1 MGGQAMRQKR
11 MGIVLVMIFS
21 SLIFCS
27 LVYAAPKIACEN
39 PLWEFKKVKEGVKVE
54 HAYRI
59 KNVGDETL
67 EIERVR
73 ASCGCT
79 AASPVSKTIK
89 PGEETDVLTSF
100 DTANRAGKQTKY
112 IYVHC
117 NDPDNKM
124 FKLTISG
131 EVEEVP
137 SPKIIIRPPSW
148 NIQTLEPGK
157 TQRTTIVIQNTG
169 KIPLEINS
177 VIPSNTTIN
186 VILTSTTIEAGGK
199 ADMEISFLP
208 DMAAPTIRE
217 KITLET
223 NDPKRKTLDFNIFG
237 RMDLESLGFTLSVTG
252 ATPVAENMQINLYLK
267 NSQPYPITLKIPDA
281 LEPNVV
287 TVSPKNI
294 HSFSI
299 TIPKEKMT
307 APEPSGDNI
316 IYQGAYNNLKVELT
330 VPVPDPT
337 KAGSSAVAP
346 QGQKG
351 VLQVK
356 NPPGGVETIL
366 PVGVRSLPQPG
377 SEKQGNSP

>member
-1 MGGQAMRQKR
+1 M
-11 MGIVLVMIFS
+11 MIFTFFV
-21 SLIFCS
+21 IGS
-27 LVYAAPKIACEN
+27 LVYAGPKIACEN
-39 PLWEFKKVKEGVKVE
+39 PAWEFQKVKEGVKVE

-79 AASPVSKTIK
+79 AASPVSKTLK

-100 DTANRAGKQTKY
+100 NTENRSGKQIKY
-112 IYVHC
+112 IYVHS

-169 KIPLEINS
+169 KIPLQINS
-177 VIPSNTTIN
+177 VIPSNTSVN
-186 VILTSTTIEAGGK
+186 FALTSSTIEAGGK
-199 ADMEISFLP
+199 TDMEITFLP
-208 DMAAPTIRE
+208 DMASPTVRE
-217 KITLET
+217 KITLTT

-237 RMDLESLGFTLSVTG
+237 RMDMESLGLTLSVTG
-252 ATPVAENMQINLYLK
+252 VTPVEQNMQINLYLK
-267 NSQPYPITLKIPDA
+267 NSQPYPLTLKIPDA

-294 HSFSI
+294 HSFSV

-307 APEPSGDNI
+307 APEASGDNI
-316 IYQGAYNNLKVELT
+316 VYQGAYNNLKVELT

-337 KAGSSAVAP
+337 KGGVSPVVGQEQKKSSVH
-346 QGQKG
+346 
-351 VLQVK
+351 VK
-356 NPPGGVETIL
+356 NPSQGVETTL
-366 PVGVRSLPQPG
+366 PHASQVP
-377 SEKQGNSP
+377 